1 MAQLFGNI
9 ESLEKNLDEKINW
22 MEIVTEDLEKKAEA
36 SVNQLKQKKEVMN
49 EMFDNLI
56 KDAEDELQEVH
67 SIERN

>member
-1 MAQLFGNI
+1 MAQLLGNI

-22 MEIVTEDLEKKAEA
+22 VEIVTEDLEKKAEA
-36 SVNQLKQKKEVMN
+36 SVKQLKKKKEEMN

-67 SIERN
+67 